1 MKNNIAIFRKELGMT
16 QKQLAHAI
24 GMSVE
29 DLNAIENNTLEPTL
43 IDANLKFMSFPSVDT
58 AFILAFFKYPST

>member
-1 MKNNIAIFRKELGMT
+1 MT
-16 QKQLAHAI
+16 QKHLAHAI

-43 IDANLKFMSFPSVDT
+43 IDANNIVKALKKEYIAEVFMLKELD
-58 AFILAFFKYPST
+58 

>member
-29 DLNAIENNTLEPTL
+29 DLNAIEKKTLEPTL
-43 IDANLKFMSFPSVDT
+43 IDANNIVKALKKEYIAEVFMLKELD
-58 AFILAFFKYPST
+58 

>member
-43 IDANLKFMSFPSVDT
+43 IDANNIVKALKKEYIAEVFMLKELD
-58 AFILAFFKYPST
+58 

>member
-24 GMSVE
+24 GLSVE

-43 IDANLKFMSFPSVDT
+43 IDAKRIVKALKKEYIAEVFMLKELD
-58 AFILAFFKYPST
+58 